1 MNNLTRKIAAV
12 AMAFTV
18 LGTGAAVTNTIAP
31 KSNNTITAYAIG
43 GNQSYQYYTKP
54 KCDRGWNYG
63 RYVGV
68 SSGTGV
74 YWIQAMLNCA
84 YRNASD
90 FTALDV
96 DGQYGPKTEAAV
108 KRFQRAMGLTA
119 DGIFGPNTYNA
130 AKSLGYTRGYEPT
143 Y

>member
-43 GNQSYQYYTKP
+43 GDQNYQYYTKP

-74 YWIQAMLNCA
+74 YWIQAMLNKW
-84 YRNASD
+84 YRNSKD
-90 FTALDV
+90 FEALVV
-96 DGQYGPKTEAAV
+96 DGKYGQKTEEAV
-108 KRFQRAMGLTA
+108 KRFQRHNGLTA
-119 DGIFGPNTYNA
+119 DGIFGPNTYA
-130 AKSLGYTRGYEPT
+130 KAKSLGYTRGYEPT